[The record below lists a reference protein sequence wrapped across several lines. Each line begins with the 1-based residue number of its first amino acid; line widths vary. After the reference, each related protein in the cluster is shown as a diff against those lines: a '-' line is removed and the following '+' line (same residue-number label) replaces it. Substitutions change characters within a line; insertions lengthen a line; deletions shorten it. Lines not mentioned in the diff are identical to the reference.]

1 MWTKLNETMLKHR
14 FPKLNFQGFMGD
26 SAQANWNS
34 IKIVYGYGDP
44 SIMMVDKEH
53 TCLFDWT

>member
-1 MWTKLNETMLKHR
+1 
-14 FPKLNFQGFMGD
+14 MGD